1 MQKCYTKVR
10 DLRMG
15 FLCISGLIG
24 SILYKR
30 YRVSMTQHRHQST
43 RVRAHGVYPVWTQV
57 CSPLLHLHVKV
68 Q

>member
-15 FLCISGLIG
+15 FLYISGLIG

-30 YRVSMTQHRHQST
+30 YRVSMTQHRLST
-43 RVRAHGVYPVWTQV
+43 EH
-57 CSPLLHLHVKV
+57 KV
-68 Q
+68 